1 MSAARMRSPLGR
13 AIGLGSAKA
22 GVEHWWM
29 QRLTSLA
36 LVPLCLWFVISV
48 IAHLGADYGEFV
60 EWVASPLVSVTFI
73 LLIVAG
79 FYHAALGAQVV
90 IEDYVH
96 HEGARL
102 ASIVIVR
109 LAAVALGVAAVF
121 AVLRL
126 AFGSPF

>member
-1 MSAARMRSPLGR
+1 MSVDRMRSPLGR

-36 LVPLCLWFVISV
+36 LVPLCLWFVIGV
-48 IAHLGADYGEFV
+48 IAHVGDGYLDFAD
-60 EWVASPLVSVTFI
+60 WVASPPVSILFI
-73 LLIVAG
+73 LLIAAA

-102 ASIVIVR
+102 GAIILVR
-109 LAAVALGVAAVF
+109 FLAFALGVAALF

-126 AFGSPF
+126 AFGA